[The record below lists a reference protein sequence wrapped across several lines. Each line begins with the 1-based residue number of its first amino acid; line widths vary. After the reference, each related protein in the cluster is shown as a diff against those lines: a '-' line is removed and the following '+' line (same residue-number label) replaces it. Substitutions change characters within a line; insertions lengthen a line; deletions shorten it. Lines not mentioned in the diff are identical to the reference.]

1 MFPPSNVNP
10 TVGLTVNKQTDKLTA
25 YRKLLSPAQHTGQKN
40 QKEKTGIGYKVKI
53 KKASWKKDLKKKGYR
68 KVQQQKPRQPGKIYN
83 NNNTG
88 PTGFFFPFN

>member
-1 MFPPSNVNP
+1 MRQTHLLYECSPPSNVNP

-53 KKASWKKDLKKKGYR
+53 KKGQLEKR
-68 KVQQQKPRQPGKIYN
+68 
-83 NNNTG
+83 
-88 PTGFFFPFN
+88 FF